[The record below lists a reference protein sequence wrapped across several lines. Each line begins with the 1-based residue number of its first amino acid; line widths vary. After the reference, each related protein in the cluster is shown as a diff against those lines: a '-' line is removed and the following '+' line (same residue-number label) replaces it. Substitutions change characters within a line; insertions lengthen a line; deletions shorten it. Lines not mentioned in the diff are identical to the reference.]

1 MKDKAKLEDLRSALE
16 AAYGRVCTG
25 VYYAFGDLHIGDRQS
40 RWQEA
45 LLVIEQLNDLG
56 VLILAGDILELRYLH
71 EQRTWTQQ
79 PECARTTD
87 EKRWEAAVWMEFQE
101 FTDRLDDMGLLN
113 RTVLLRGN
121 HDSTIDVQFSLQGY
135 QIQDYAYL
143 WGSNQYVLVVHGQGI
158 GYEAAMKW
166 AEREQRDTTEA
177 LRRVKARLIATR
189 NPTYPELREV
199 DWLIVAHFANAVLDM
214 TGRVCGLSPFTH
226 DLLDGRRG
234 AFVRITPATKNP
246 ERLVELLKFPKFL

>member
-1 MKDKAKLEDLRSALE
+1 MKDKAKLEDFRASLE
-16 AAYGRVCTG
+16 AAYERVCTG
-25 VYYAFGDLHIGDRQS
+25 IYYVFGDLHIGDRQS

-45 LLVIEQLNDLG
+45 LQVIEQLNDLG
-56 VLILAGDILELRYLH
+56 VLILAGDILELRYMH
-71 EQRTWTQQ
+71 EQRIWIQQ
-79 PECARTTD
+79 PECACTAD
-87 EKRWEAAVWMEFQE
+87 EERWEVAVWTEFQK
-101 FTDRLDDMGLLN
+101 FTDRLDDLDLLN

-143 WGSNQYVLVVHGQGI
+143 WSYNQYVLVVHGQGI

-166 AEREQRDTTEA
+166 TEREQRDTTEA

-199 DWLIVAHFANAVLDM
+199 DWLIVAHFATAVLDM

-226 DLLDGRRG
+226 NLLDGRRG
-234 AFVRITPATKNP
+234 AFTRITPAAKNP
-246 ERLVELLKFPKFL
+246 ERLIELLKYSQFM